1 MNIDI
6 EHVLREIARRMDI
19 TKEMRAKAITAYTSV
34 GEYLQSQNQGECVV
48 DIHPQGSFNLGTVVR
63 PRYENEEYD
72 IDLVCLVN
80 DAYGHK
86 LAKDAK
92 WLKARIGK
100 NLKEHGVYGK
110 KLDAEGKRCWTL
122 QYGEFHMDVLPC
134 RSLEDEYVDP
144 GHTRIE
150 LTNRNEDGSYKYLL
164 SDPAAYRQWFEDR
177 MKVVLYEAR
186 CEAFAMDS
194 AYGEIEKVPVYDVRT
209 PLQMAIQ
216 LLKRHRDE
224 FYANLPSVRQKR
236 KPISMIITT
245 LAAKAYNGE
254 ESLVEALKTIL
265 KDIANGIES
274 DADGNPA
281 VWNPVLESGTEN
293 FAEKWKADPE
303 REREFNIWLCKARDD
318 FAQML
323 STERLSSAARI
334 ARRSMGGRLVESI
347 CMDSGVEIEDDTPQ
361 DYPIAVFNQRGLPE
375 LFQEWYR
382 QKLTARE
389 NILGKVNIVGSYLR
403 DGFEWGLPSNAAP
416 LPKDR
421 HLLFRIKSN
430 VSGPYEVV
438 WQVVNRGEEAERENG
453 LRGGFDGGESGV
465 DDKGPWRKERTAY
478 QGTHY
483 IVCYLMRGGVCIG
496 KSPEFVV
503 NIE

>member
-1 MNIDI
+1 MEMDI

-34 GEYLQSQNQGECVV
+34 GEYLQNQNQGECVV

-80 DAYGHK
+80 DAHGHK

-122 QYGEFHMDVLPC
+122 QYDEFHMDVLPC
-134 RSLEDEYVDP
+134 RSFEDEYADP

-177 MKVVLYEAR
+177 MSVVLYEAR
-186 CEAFAMDS
+186 REAFAMDS
-194 AYGEIEKVPVYDVRT
+194 AYGEIERVPVYAVRT

-254 ESLVEALKTIL
+254 RSLVEALKTIL
-265 KDIANGIES
+265 KNIADGIER
-274 DADGNPA
+274 DADG
-281 VWNPVLESGTEN
+281 T
-293 FAEKWKADPE
+293 K
-303 REREFNIWLCKARDD
+303 
-318 FAQML
+318 
-323 STERLSSAARI
+323 
-334 ARRSMGGRLVESI
+334 RRS
-347 CMDSGVEIEDDTPQ
+347 DGV
-361 DYPIAVFNQRGLPE
+361 R
-375 LFQEWYR
+375 FQ
-382 QKLTARE
+382 
-389 NILGKVNIVGSYLR
+389 
-403 DGFEWGLPSNAAP
+403 
-416 LPKDR
+416 
-421 HLLFRIKSN
+421 
-430 VSGPYEVV
+430 
-438 WQVVNRGEEAERENG
+438 
-453 LRGGFDGGESGV
+453 
-465 DDKGPWRKERTAY
+465 
-478 QGTHY
+478 
-483 IVCYLMRGGVCIG
+483 
-496 KSPEFVV
+496 
-503 NIE
+503 

>member
-1 MNIDI
+1 MEMDI

-34 GEYLQSQNQGECVV
+34 GEYLQNQNQGECVV

-80 DAYGHK
+80 DAHGYK

-122 QYGEFHMDVLPC
+122 QYDEFHMDILPC
-134 RSLEDEYVDP
+134 RSFEDEYADP

-194 AYGEIEKVPVYDVRT
+194 AYGEIERVPVYDVRT

-254 ESLVEALKTIL
+254 RSLVEALKTIL
-265 KDIANGIES
+265 KNIADGIER

-281 VWNPVLESGTEN
+281 VWNPVLGSGVEN
-293 FAEKWKADPE
+293 FAEKWKDDPE
-303 REREFNIWLCKARDD
+303 REREFNIWLYKARDD

-323 STERLSSAARI
+323 SMQKLSSAARV

-347 CMDSGVEIEDDTPQ
+347 CMDSGVKIEDDTPQ
-361 DYPIAVFNQRGLPE
+361 NYPIAVFNQGGLPK

-382 QKLTARE
+382 QKLPAHE
-389 NILGKVNIVGSYLR
+389 KILGKVNIVGFYLR
-403 DGFEWGLPSNAAP
+403 NGFEWRLPSNAAP
-416 LPKDR
+416 LPKNRD
-421 HLLFRIKSN
+421 LLFRIKSN
-430 VSGPYEVV
+430 VPGPYEAM
-438 WQVVNRGEEAERENG
+438 WQVVNRGEEAERADG
-453 LRGGFDGGESGV
+453 LRGGFDGGKSGV
-465 DDKGPWRKERTAY
+465 DNRGPWHKEVTAY
-478 QGTHY
+478 RGTHY